1 MPWSKDRASAG
12 KNSFQPLNSESVFL
26 FFDKE
31 KKMHEGTEE
40 RFEDYESLNYNR
52 LL

>member
-31 KKMHEGTEE
+31 KKKCMKAQKKG
-40 RFEDYESLNYNR
+40 LKIMKV
-52 LL
+52 